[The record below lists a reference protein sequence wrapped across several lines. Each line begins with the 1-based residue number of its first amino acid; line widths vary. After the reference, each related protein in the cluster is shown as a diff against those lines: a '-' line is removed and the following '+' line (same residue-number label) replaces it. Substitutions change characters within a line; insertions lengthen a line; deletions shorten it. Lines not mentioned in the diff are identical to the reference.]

1 MLAQLDTWNVVSETE
16 ELNIFLYSILIC
28 LFNLRTGAEAEAPIL
43 QPPGMMNQLLR
54 KDPDAGKDWG
64 QEEKEAAEDEMVR

>member
-1 MLAQLDTWNVVSETE
+1 MVSETE

-54 KDPDAGKDWG
+54 KDPDAGKD
-64 QEEKEAAEDEMVR
+64 